1 MLSTLITFLVGVVVG
16 WVVPMSKIVAL
27 LNKK

>member
-1 MLSTLITFLVGVVVG
+1 MSVLLAFVIGLVVG